1 MIQFGKRAGWNG
13 AQYLTIDQP
22 LSNYVSA
29 VMVQAR
35 RQAIIGTSRPDIL
48 PTYIDLPTRLIMTV
62 TQEQLNHMGSSYHE
76 LKQQAILRFFIFKMS
91 QKTPR
96 YVGFPPALEITYV
109 GSSSLEMGPDS
120 RPKENSGTRAT
131 IAGPIR
137 VSIPSVSFLA
147 VTNHSEIWG
156 TTIFHTLTLA
166 VVSGLEVNLFGE
178 LTDARG
184 SWRGPAK
191 RNND

>member
-1 MIQFGKRAGWNG
+1 
-13 AQYLTIDQP
+13 
-22 LSNYVSA
+22 
-29 VMVQAR
+29 
-35 RQAIIGTSRPDIL
+35 
-48 PTYIDLPTRLIMTV
+48 
-62 TQEQLNHMGSSYHE
+62 
-76 LKQQAILRFFIFKMS
+76 MS

-147 VTNHSEIWG
+147 VTNHPEIWG

-166 VVSGLEVNLFGE
+166 VGTCTL
-178 LTDARG
+178 LTLHACVPSKDRF
-184 SWRGPAK
+184 PT
-191 RNND
+191 